1 MMSPAVILAVA
12 LGGAIGAV
20 LRYGVVQTTFRLWG
34 TGFPVGTLIVNV
46 AGSLA
51 MGLAVEWLTARGLPD
66 FWRAF
71 ITVGLLGAL
80 TTFSTFSLD
89 VALLHGRGEMALAA
103 LYVMLSVCLSVGA
116 LFLGLWL
123 GRGMIA

>member
-1 MMSPAVILAVA
+1 MMSPAMLLAVA
-12 LGGAIGAV
+12 MGGAVGAV
-20 LRYGVVQTTFRLWG
+20 LRFGVLQTTMRLWG
-34 TGFPVGTLIVNV
+34 TGFPVGTLVVNV

-66 FWRAF
+66 VWRGF
-71 ITVGLLGAL
+71 LTVGLLGAL
-80 TTFSTFSLD
+80 TTFSTFSRD
-89 VALLHGRGEMALAA
+89 VALLHERGEMALAA

-123 GRGMIA
+123 GRGFFA

>member
-1 MMSPAVILAVA
+1 MMSPGLIVAIA

-20 LRYGVVQTTFRLWG
+20 LRFGVVQTSLRLWG
-34 TGFPVGTLIVNV
+34 TGFPVGTLLVNV
-46 AGSLA
+46 VGSLA
-51 MGLAVEWLTARGLPD
+51 MGLAVEWLAARGMSHL
-66 FWRAF
+66 WRGF
-71 ITVGLLGAL
+71 VTVGLLGAL

-89 VALLHGRGEMALAA
+89 IALLHGRGEMALAA

-123 GRGMIA
+123 GRGIFA

>member
-1 MMSPAVILAVA
+1 MMSPGLIVAIA

-20 LRYGVVQTTFRLWG
+20 LRFGVVQTSLRLWG
-34 TGFPVGTLIVNV
+34 TGFPVGTLLVNV
-46 AGSLA
+46 VGSLA
-51 MGLAVEWLTARGLPD
+51 MGLAVEWLAARGLSD
-66 FWRAF
+66 LWRGF
-71 ITVGLLGAL
+71 VTVGLLGAL

-89 VALLHGRGEMALAA
+89 IALLHGRGEMALAA

-123 GRGMIA
+123 GRGIFA

>member
-1 MMSPAVILAVA
+1 MMSPAMILAVA
-12 LGGAIGAV
+12 LGGAVGAV
-20 LRYGVVQTTFRLWG
+20 LRFGVLQTTLRLWG
-34 TGFPVGTLIVNV
+34 TGFPVGTLLVNV

-51 MGLAVEWLTARGLPD
+51 MGLAVQWLTERGLPD
-66 FWRAF
+66 IWRGF
-71 ITVGLLGAL
+71 LTVGLLGAL

-123 GRGMIA
+123 GRGIFA

>member
-1 MMSPAVILAVA
+1 MMSPGLIVAIA

-20 LRYGVVQTTFRLWG
+20 LRFGVVQTSLRLWG
-34 TGFPVGTLIVNV
+34 TGFPVGTLLVNV
-46 AGSLA
+46 VGSLA
-51 MGLAVEWLTARGLPD
+51 MGLAVEWLAARGLSD
-66 FWRAF
+66 LWRGF
-71 ITVGLLGAL
+71 VTVGLLGAL

-89 VALLHGRGEMALAA
+89 IALLHGRGEMALAA

-123 GRGMIA
+123 GRGI

>member
-1 MMSPAVILAVA
+1 MMSPGLIVAIA
-12 LGGAIGAV
+12 LGGAVGAV
-20 LRYGVVQTTFRLWG
+20 LRYSVVQTTLRLWG
-34 TGFPVGTLIVNV
+34 TGFPVGTLAVNV
-46 AGSLA
+46 IGSLA
-51 MGLAVEWLTARGLPD
+51 MGLAVEWLAARGMSD
-66 FWRAF
+66 AWRGF
-71 ITVGLLGAL
+71 VMVGLLGAL

-123 GRGMIA
+123 GRGMFA

>member
-1 MMSPAVILAVA
+1 MSPAMLLAVA
-12 LGGAIGAV
+12 MGGAVGAV
-20 LRYGVVQTTFRLWG
+20 LRFGVLQTTMRLWG
-34 TGFPVGTLIVNV
+34 TGFPVGTLVVNV

-66 FWRAF
+66 VWRGF
-71 ITVGLLGAL
+71 LTVGLLGAL

-89 VALLHGRGEMALAA
+89 VALLHERGEMALAA

-123 GRGMIA
+123 GRGFFA

>member
-1 MMSPAVILAVA
+1 MMSPGMMIAIA

-20 LRYGVVQTTFRLWG
+20 LRFAVVQTTFRLWG
-34 TGFPVGTLIVNV
+34 TGFPVGTLVVNV
-46 AGSLA
+46 VGSLA

-66 FWRAF
+66 IWRAF
-71 ITVGLLGAL
+71 LTVGLLGAL

-116 LFLGLWL
+116 LFLGLWI
-123 GRGMIA
+123 GRGTFA

>member
-1 MMSPAVILAVA
+1 MMSPGLIVAIA

-20 LRYGVVQTTFRLWG
+20 LRFGVVQTSLRLWG
-34 TGFPVGTLIVNV
+34 TGFPVGTLLVNV
-46 AGSLA
+46 VGSLA
-51 MGLAVEWLTARGLPD
+51 MGLAVEWLAARGMSDL
-66 FWRAF
+66 WRGF
-71 ITVGLLGAL
+71 VTVGLLGAF

-89 VALLHGRGEMALAA
+89 IALLHGRGEMALAA

-123 GRGMIA
+123 GRGIFA

>member
-1 MMSPAVILAVA
+1 MMSPGLIVAIA
-12 LGGAIGAV
+12 LGGAVGAV
-20 LRYGVVQTTFRLWG
+20 LRYSVVQTTLRLWG
-34 TGFPVGTLIVNV
+34 TGFPVGTLVVNV

-51 MGLAVEWLTARGLPD
+51 MGLAVEWLTARGMSD
-66 FWRAF
+66 AWRGF
-71 ITVGLLGAL
+71 LTVGLLGAL

-89 VALLHGRGEMALAA
+89 VALLHARGEMPLAA

-123 GRGMIA
+123 GRGMFA